1 LIFIDSSFI
10 IALAD
15 EDDQFHKAAVGVL
28 QRLDSRRAI
37 SELVIAESVSAVGSR
52 LGVKAG
58 RAVFDNLLYDSST
71 KTFFGGKRLYERAMP
86 IFTKYG
92 GRLSFADSVSVRLM
106 YDQKITEI
114 ASFDSDFDGVENI
127 ARPS

>member
-1 LIFIDSSFI
+1 MIFLDSSFI

-15 EDDQFHKAAVGVL
+15 EDDQFHETAVGVL
-28 QRLDSRRAI
+28 PKLDSRRAI

-71 KTFFGGKRLYERAMP
+71 KTFFGGKRLYERAML

-114 ASFDSDFDGVENI
+114 ASFDSDFDDVENV
-127 ARPS
+127 ARVT